1 MGAASPSN
9 RTDQPVGACNVAVA
23 AARQRLDTHRVESSK
38 RFAAVTVALAL
49 FLGSRATIALIP
61 RHGISDTPVYSLYA
75 FVIRKASRLGQSP
88 YDLYERVAHSAHGEP
103 RLRFDQVTIEYPP
116 LALALMLAPQAGLPD
131 DAGLGAHGKATLDV
145 AKWARSFRWLYF
157 AADAAT
163 VIGFLLWSQRRGL
176 GSPWGLAIGTV
187 GGIALASLLY
197 DRLDL
202 WVGMVLLGALGAQ
215 VAGRKYV
222 ALALLAVAVN
232 LKLVPLLLL
241 PLFLLGALPSTVLVE
256 GLAKWRALRA
266 GLLACGVFAS
276 VALGLF
282 LPFRLAWG
290 PRVWDFLAYHS
301 QRGLQ
306 IESTWSSILLVAAR
320 LGCPVQVVHAFG
332 AGGIAGTAAGFLA
345 TASVGA
351 VLAAT
356 FLIYWLIWHAARRS
370 RAAAATRDN
379 RFDLS
384 AAESNPQAF
393 IWASFAVLAVAIA
406 GSKVFSPQYLCWFLP
421 GYLLVEQPHSRRGAA
436 APLAFLLACGLTAVI
451 FPGLWAELMRPTSSP
466 NATYLLPT
474 LRVTLLVLG
483 RNLVWIGFCVLAV
496 LHMQRSWWQ
505 SCLAKEADPSLKTKS
520 PIPV

>member
-1 MGAASPSN
+1 
-9 RTDQPVGACNVAVA
+9 
-23 AARQRLDTHRVESSK
+23 VESLK
-38 RFAAVTVALAL
+38 RVATLIAVLAL
-49 FLGSRATIALIP
+49 FLGSRATIALVP
-61 RHGISDTPVYSLYA
+61 RHGISDTLVYSLYS

-88 YDLYERVAHSAHGEP
+88 YDLYERVARSASLAQGQP

-116 LALALMLAPQAGLPD
+116 LALALMLAPPAWTPD
-131 DAGLGAHGKATLDV
+131 DTGSGVQGKTRLDV
-145 AKWARSFRWLYF
+145 ASWARSFRWLYF

-163 VIGFLLWSQRRGL
+163 VIGFLLWSRRRGL

-187 GGIALASLLY
+187 GGSVLANLLY

-241 PLFLLGALPSTVLVE
+241 PLFLFGALPSTVLVD

-266 GLLACGVFAS
+266 GLLACGVFVG

-306 IESTWSSILLVAAR
+306 IESTWSSVLLVAAR

-332 AGGIAGTAAGFLA
+332 AGGVVGTAAGFLA
-345 TASVGA
+345 TASAGV

-356 FLIYWLIWHAARRS
+356 SLVYWLTWHTARRS
-370 RAAAATRDN
+370 RAAAATVDD

-384 AAESNPQAF
+384 VAESNPQAF
-393 IWASFAVLAVAIA
+393 VWASFAVLALAIA

-421 GYLLVEQPHSRRGAA
+421 GFLLVEQPHSRRATA
-436 APLAFLLACGLTAVI
+436 VPLVFLLACGLTAVI

-474 LRVTLLVLG
+474 VRVTLLVLG
-483 RNLVWIGFCVLAV
+483 RNLVWIYFCILAV
-496 LHMQRSWWQ
+496 LQMRRSWWQ
-505 SCLAKEADPSLKTKS
+505 SCLAKEADPSIKAKS
-520 PIPV
+520 PMPV